1 MEKIEESIFPNN
13 IKTHIANIIGE
24 KKKYNKIFRDEF
36 IKEELERYLKT
47 ILIQLILVSGV
58 YNDDLDTSKRED
70 FTLDIVDSIFND
82 DSIIYEDENIRL
94 SIGFLI
100 QRLNT
105 RYDKMKDFYTPIKEY
120 RQLAIRAEEV
130 YKREYD
136 KNGIKG
142 LKTVYDSF
150 DILLDDRVNKDNL
163 DIVSPSKNVQRDL
176 VNMIILNRRG
186 LPIAEIPEQI
196 EDNFYT
202 QMDLSFQK
210 EKKNNQ
216 YKNYMHKN

>member
-1 MEKIEESIFPNN
+1 MERIEESVFPSN
-13 IKTHIANIIGE
+13 IKTHIKNIIGE

-36 IKEELERYLKT
+36 LKEEIERYLKT
-47 ILIQLILVSGV
+47 TLIQLILVSGV
-58 YNDDLDTSKRED
+58 YNDDIDTSKREE
-70 FTLDIVDSIFND
+70 FTLDMVDSIFND
-82 DSIIYEDENIRL
+82 DNVVYQDENIVL
-94 SIGFLI
+94 TLGYLI
-100 QRLNT
+100 RELNT
-105 RYDKMKDFYTPIKEY
+105 KYGKIEDFYAPIKEF
-120 RQLAIRAEEV
+120 RQLAIRTEKV

-142 LKTVYDSF
+142 LKDVYDSF
-150 DILLDDRVNKDNL
+150 DILLDERVNKGNL
-163 DIVSPSKNVQRDL
+163 DKVSPSKTVQRDL

-216 YKNYMHKN
+216 YKNYIHKN

>member
-36 IKEELERYLKT
+36 IKEEIERYLKAT
-47 ILIQLILVSGV
+47 LIQLILVSGV
-58 YNDDLDTSKRED
+58 YNDDSDTSKRED

-94 SIGFLI
+94 SLGSLI
-100 QRLNT
+100 QNLNT
-105 RYDKMKDFYTPIKEY
+105 RYDKMKDVYTPIKGY

>member
-1 MEKIEESIFPNN
+1 
-13 IKTHIANIIGE
+13 
-24 KKKYNKIFRDEF
+24 
-36 IKEELERYLKT
+36 
-47 ILIQLILVSGV
+47 
-58 YNDDLDTSKRED
+58 
-70 FTLDIVDSIFND
+70 
-82 DSIIYEDENIRL
+82 
-94 SIGFLI
+94 
-100 QRLNT
+100 
-105 RYDKMKDFYTPIKEY
+105 MKDFYTPIKEY

-163 DIVSPSKNVQRDL
+163 DIVSPSKIVQRDL
-176 VNMIILNRRG
+176 VNMIILKRRG

>member
-36 IKEELERYLKT
+36 IKEEIERYLKAT
-47 ILIQLILVSGV
+47 LIQLILVSGV
-58 YNDDLDTSKRED
+58 YNDDSDTSKRED

-94 SIGFLI
+94 SLGSLI
-100 QRLNT
+100 QNLNT

-163 DIVSPSKNVQRDL
+163 DIVSPSKIVQRDL

>member
-1 MEKIEESIFPNN
+1 MEKNEESVFPSN
-13 IKTHIANIIGE
+13 IKTHIEIIIGE
-24 KKKYNKIFRDEF
+24 KKKYNNIFRDEF

-142 LKTVYDSF
+142 LKAVYDSF

-163 DIVSPSKNVQRDL
+163 DIVSPSKIVQRDL